1 VLKGGSLFRRRGPRP
16 SSGAAVFTAWMSEE
30 YAVELP
36 LDDVGLERAD
46 ELADRLKYTG
56 GDRRRDAEAGLA
68 AFVAEVLRRRHGGR
82 WDPEVGT
89 LTIPNGTALNVRA
102 WAAKRLHYGREDSLV
117 FKARAAAELANPTP
131 EPDWDPAWPED
142 GEAASD
148 FAGSLDIDPAQR
160 QQVDGLLTEWL
171 TLRKTTYLDLR
182 ANAGRRED
190 DGLETARVALRSLS
204 SAQGSGAYALARR
217 HKAHAWVQHWR
228 FGRSLSGPSSYLV
241 ERSERPTNEL
251 VPADFV
257 AFVRYL
263 APTPQFRDHALLDMV
278 WRVEKSSEFRRSAGA
293 DQRRLVAMDLLRLV
307 LDAHPWTATPHIK
320 RLLAFMETADP
331 AMMEVLRGARSE
343 AWPDFWV
350 VVKRIILSG
359 TESIGAADLRFGADV
374 LTWLDGARGAA
385 PDGNWAPRRDALVSK
400 DKAAIDRLTAWLDG
414 EGASLRRYGP
424 TGEVVPPI
432 ARWVKSA
439 RWYVGAL

>member
-1 VLKGGSLFRRRGPRP
+1 VR
-16 SSGAAVFTAWMSEE
+16 EE
-30 YAVELP
+30 YGVELP

-56 GDRRRDAEAGLA
+56 GDRRREAEAGLA
-68 AFVAEVLRRRHGGR
+68 EFVAEVFRGRHGGR
-82 WDPEVGT
+82 WDPELGT
-89 LTIPNGTALNVRA
+89 LTIPNGTSLNVAA
-102 WAAKRLHYGREDSLV
+102 WAAKRLHYGSEDSLV
-117 FKARAAAELANPTP
+117 FKAQAAAELANPTP

-142 GEAASD
+142 AEAAS
-148 FAGSLDIDPAQR
+148 ALARSLEIDPAQR

-171 TLRKTTYLDLR
+171 MLRKTTYLDLR
-182 ANAGRRED
+182 AGAGRRLED
-190 DGLETARVALRSLS
+190 DGLEAARVALRSLS
-204 SAQGSGAYALARR
+204 SAQGRGAYGLARR

-241 ERSERPTNEL
+241 ERDERPTNEL
-251 VPADFV
+251 APADFV

-278 WRVEKSSEFRRSAGA
+278 WRVEKSSAFRKSATA
-293 DQRRLVAMDLLRLV
+293 DQRRVVATDLLRLV
-307 LDAHPWTATPHIK
+307 LDAHAWTATPHIK
-320 RLLAFMETADP
+320 RLLAFMDTADP
-331 AMMEVLRGARSE
+331 AMIEVLRGAQSE
-343 AWPDFWV
+343 AWPEFWV

-359 TESIGAADLRFGADV
+359 TESMAAADLRFGADV

-385 PDGNWAPRRDALVSK
+385 ADRNWVTRRDALVSK
-400 DKAAIDRLTAWLDG
+400 DKVAIDRLTAWLDR

-424 TGEVVPPI
+424 TGEVVEPV

-439 RWYVGAL
+439 RWYVGAR